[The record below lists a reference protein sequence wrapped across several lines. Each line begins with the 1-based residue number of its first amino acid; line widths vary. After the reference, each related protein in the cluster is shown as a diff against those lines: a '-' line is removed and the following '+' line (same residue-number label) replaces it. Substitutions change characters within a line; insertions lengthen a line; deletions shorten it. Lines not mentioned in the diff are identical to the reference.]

1 MQTIHRGKEGV
12 HHLHPSDCAAGGGGC
27 SAAASPREDEGVEE
41 EEGQEGGE
49 ENACQGEE
57 AEGVGEFQG
66 TIVDMY
72 LHM

>member
-1 MQTIHRGKEGV
+1 M
-12 HHLHPSDCAAGGGGC
+12 
-27 SAAASPREDEGVEE
+27 EE
-41 EEGQEGGE
+41 EEGQESGE